1 MVKGISVYTPC
12 FVFAAIHKNLEK
24 KKQFKFSSIT
34 TRITHG
40 LETKTPLQIIWM
52 LSIDK
57 LQPFE
62 NFPFRE

>member
-52 LSIDK
+52 LF
-57 LQPFE
+57 Q
-62 NFPFRE
+62 